1 MSLNEII
8 DNYNLN
14 GNMTFT
20 GPNWWPSFKI
30 LESSLNPVLFKSLLR
45 QELNA
50 SGLLINST
58 LNISYAHC
66 NEKIFY
72 ETLNNYDK
80 AIKSFSHII
89 KGKDPKSKLRGSLI
103 KPTFEV
109 RS

>member
-1 MSLNEII
+1 MMFI
-8 DNYNLN
+8 
-14 GNMTFT
+14 
-20 GPNWWPSFKI
+20 GPNWWPRFRI

-72 ETLNNYDK
+72 RN
-80 AIKSFSHII
+80 IKS
-89 KGKDPKSKLRGSLI
+89 
-103 KPTFEV
+103 V
-109 RS
+109 